1 MNGKKNEIQKNE
13 MVKKEIESGR
23 TVLGIEL
30 GSTRIKSVLTDLKTN
45 VLAVGSFEWENQ
57 IEDGIWTY
65 ALDAV
70 WDGLRASYQ
79 DLKNNVK
86 DRYGADI
93 TKIGA
98 IGLSAMQHGYMVFD
112 GAGDQLVP
120 FRTWRNTITKD
131 ASEELMEL
139 FHYPIPQRW
148 SIAHLYQAVLNGEDH
163 VPRIAFM
170 TTLAGYVHWKLTGRK
185 AVGLNEAS
193 GMFPIDLETR
203 KFNRKMIGQFQEV
216 IRDKG
221 YPWKLED
228 LLPEIVE
235 VGENAGEL
243 TEEGAGLLDSSGML
257 QPGIPFCPP
266 EGDGGTGMVA
276 TNSIRPCTGN
286 ISSGT
291 SVFAMLVLEKEL
303 SRVYPEIDQVVTP
316 DGHLVAMV
324 HCNNLTSDLNSWI
337 GLFREFSEA
346 AGLQIKREDIFRILY
361 NKAMEGE
368 PDGGGMLAYNY
379 LSGEHIT
386 GLEEGRPMFIRTPE
400 SRFDLA
406 NFMKTNLYASLGTI
420 KIGMD
425 ILASEKVKVEV
436 IVGHGGF
443 FKTKG
448 TTQKIMA
455 DALEVPV
462 KVMATAGEGGA
473 WGIAVLASY
482 MICREPKETLADYLE
497 QKVFR
502 GAEGTVVQ
510 PDEKESRGFRLFMER
525 FRAGL
530 DIERAAVEKMAEK

>member
-1 MNGKKNEIQKNE
+1 MNGKKNEMQQNG

-65 ALDAV
+65 SLDAV
-70 WDGLRASYQ
+70 WNGLRASYQ

-120 FRTWRNTITKD
+120 FRTWRNTITKE

-148 SIAHLYQAVLNGEDH
+148 SIAHLYQAVLNGEEH
-163 VPRIAFM
+163 VSRIAFM

-203 KFNRKMIGQFQEV
+203 KFNRKMIGQFQEAV
-216 IRDKG
+216 RDKG

-257 QPGIPFCPP
+257 RPGIPFCPP

-482 MICREPKETLADYLE
+482 MICRETKETLADYLE

>member
-1 MNGKKNEIQKNE
+1 MNEKKY
-13 MVKKEIESGR
+13 EIEHGR

-30 GSTRIKSVLTDLKTN
+30 GSTRIKSVLTDLETN

-57 IEDGIWTY
+57 ILDGIWTY
-65 ALDAV
+65 SLEDV
-70 WDGLRASYQ
+70 WKGLQGSYQ
-79 DLKNNVK
+79 NLKEQVK
-86 DRYGADI
+86 GQYGAEL

-98 IGLSAMQHGYMVFD
+98 IGISAMQHGYMVFD
-112 GAGDQLVP
+112 RAENQLVP
-120 FRTWRNTITKD
+120 FRTWRNTITKE
-131 ASEELMEL
+131 ASEELMDL
-139 FHYPIPQRW
+139 FHYPIAQRW
-148 SIAHLYQAVLNGEDH
+148 SIAHLYQAVLNGEPH

-193 GMFPIDLETR
+193 GMFPIDLKTR
-203 KFNRKMIGQFQEV
+203 NFNSTMIGKFQEA
-216 IRDKG
+216 IRGKG
-221 YPWKLED
+221 YPWKLGD
-228 LLPEIVE
+228 ILPEIVD

-243 TEEGAGLLDSSGML
+243 TEKGARLLDPSGTL
-257 QPGIPFCPP
+257 EAGIPFCPP

-337 GLFREFSEA
+337 GLFREFAEA

-425 ILASEKVKVEV
+425 ILAAEGVKVDV

-482 MICREPKETLADYLE
+482 MICRELGETLADYLE

-502 GAEGTVVQ
+502 GAEGTVIQ
-510 PDEKESRGFRLFMER
+510 PDGGESRGFCTFMER

-530 DIERAAVEKMAEK
+530 DIERTAVEKIKTE